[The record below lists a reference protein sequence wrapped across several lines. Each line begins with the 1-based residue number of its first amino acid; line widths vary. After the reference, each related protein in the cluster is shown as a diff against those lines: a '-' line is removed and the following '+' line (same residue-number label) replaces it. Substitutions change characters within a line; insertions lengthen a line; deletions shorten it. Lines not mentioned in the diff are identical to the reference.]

1 MKKTLIALAAALAF
15 CVPMMA
21 QADDFV
27 ISTGTEGGGYWSK
40 GHNIKS
46 QILKRAAKDK
56 VRVDIEVIDSTGSL
70 ENIQRLNDGDAHLV
84 LVQNDARNVMPITVP
99 YKTKPAGTEYI
110 LWVYNKKHG
119 YDDFED
125 IEGKK
130 DVRMVMV
137 DDSGATVT
145 MSSFVREDSGYADN
159 EKFAV
164 LADDLEDAFDIV
176 AAGSYEGKKVAG
188 LLYVGSRLPASLAAE
203 FKGMVQ
209 VGSATDS
216 DFNDATDADGNDLYT
231 DCEVTR
237 KQAYGLIG
245 YTDPNTVCV
254 SAVAVYTTDLESPKL
269 VKAVRKGTSKALRGV
284 K

>member
-1 MKKTLIALAAALAF
+1 MKKSLIALAGVASMALSMTAL
-15 CVPMMA
+15 
-21 QADDFV
+21 ADDFV

-40 GHNIKS
+40 GLGIKS

-56 VRVDIEVIDSTGSL
+56 IRVDIEVIDSTGSL
-70 ENIQRLNDGDAHLV
+70 ENISRLNDGDAHLI

-99 YKTKPAGTEYI
+99 YKTKPAGREYI
-110 LWVYNKKHG
+110 FWVYNVEND

-125 IEGKK
+125 IEGNT
-130 DVRMVMV
+130 DVAMVMV

-145 MSSFVREDSGYADN
+145 MSSFVREDSGYTDN

-164 LADDLEDAFDIV
+164 MADDLEDAFDIV

-188 LLYVGSRLPASLAAE
+188 LLYVGSRLPQSLAAE
-203 FKGMVQ
+203 FKGMVK

-216 DFNDATDADGNDLYT
+216 DFDDAVDADGNDLYSE
-231 DCEVTR
+231 CEITM

-245 YTDPNTVCV
+245 YSDPDTVCV
-254 SAVAVYTTDLESPKL
+254 NAVAVYTTDLESAKL